1 MDSNLFMR
9 CMEYGMH
16 EYKNLVKDYIAEG
29 GNVNIKDDEGNT
41 PLILAALHEDWDDVR
56 LLLDAGADIAE
67 TENSYSRNA
76 LCYACLSIT
85 DVPDDVFARLLRNDL
100 VNRYDKLGLAP
111 VHLAAFRGDVK
122 RMSALICAGAD
133 VNLKKK
139 ENSETPL
146 VIALANEN
154 YDVAKLLADDGAK
167 LVLSDGTQLFNSD
180 NKPACDNTDWLD
192 RVKRERDDLRVKI
205 DKLEDFLKSNASFSP
220 ESKII
225 PQQHALLQM
234 QAEVMG
240 MYYAILIRRIG
251 LAMSVEEAGNA

>member
-1 MDSNLFMR
+1 MDSKLFMR
-9 CMEYGMH
+9 CMSFGMH
-16 EYKNLVKDYIAEG
+16 EYPDLVKDYIAEG
-29 GNVNIKDDEGNT
+29 GNVNIKDDKGNT
-41 PLILAALHEDWDDVR
+41 PLILAALYECWDDVR

-76 LCYACLSIT
+76 LDYACLSIT
-85 DVPDDVFARLLRNDL
+85 DVPDDVFSRLLRNDL
-100 VNRYDKLGLAP
+100 VNRYDKLGAAP
-111 VHLAAFRGDVK
+111 IHLAAFRGDVK

-139 ENSETPL
+139 ESSETPL
-146 VIALANEN
+146 VIAFANEN
-154 YDVAKLLADDGAK
+154 YDVAKLLVDDGAK
-167 LVLSDGTQLFNSD
+167 LVLPDGTQLFTD
-180 NKPACDNTDWLD
+180 NKPACDNADWLD
-192 RVKRERDDLRVKI
+192 RVKKERDDLRVKI

-251 LAMSVEEAGNA
+251 LAMSVKGDGNA